1 MLTVGR
7 EPFDSSWDSYGLSGR
22 AGYLRFRK
30 IYAGRDSVLISKVTA
45 PETTKQGSGL
55 KTLDAAKT

>member
-1 MLTVGR
+1 METQLTPRMLTVGR

-30 IYAGRDSVLISKVTA
+30 IYAGRDSLLISNATV
-45 PETTKQGSGL
+45 PQ
-55 KTLDAAKT
+55 AKEQAVA